1 MFCAPAFSQGT
12 NNFVDYGSE
21 NYQNTFFTNFF
32 YDDFSYRFAGS
43 CNVLN
48 HTFGKRISNPGN
60 SAISLNDSSLL
71 DSLKAISNIYLVLGS
86 QKNQALQLENIQHIG
101 KSTFLYLNYNSVA
114 SLGFIKNSAS
124 KNRSFSLALSHH
136 SSSYHMTGDFLIAS
150 NYDASCGGVSDS
162 IIPIAY
168 SKRDL
173 QQLNI
178 YLPNDFIRRKFLNI
192 GLNQKINVFSS
203 SNGENKL
210 LISIKNNYSRF
221 GYAYSG
227 DGANPFY
234 ENVYYDSLA
243 TTDTCGYDWL
253 TNKLGLE
260 ATIKNVNISL
270 HAINE
275 NYNFQLQDSNYNFND
290 WSINAGFAFKRDQL
304 TIIGNYSKNLSD
316 NFRRNNK
323 NGELSIRYEVEK
335 GIIQSLE
342 VRSTY
347 NSINAPFVYQKQFSN
362 HFFWDSII
370 SSPVLRFCNL
380 ASVGLGYNFSFR
392 VSNTN
397 YKNRV
402 YLNENIVPE
411 ASVKQENIVSIEVCY
426 NDTIGKL
433 HFVENAIYNASNS
446 LSFPVIPIQTFTR
459 LGYMFSMFKNN
470 LKVEAGISGIY
481 NDAWYATSYSPA
493 LDEFHL
499 QSKSKFGG
507 LTILNLFAD
516 FKIKSATLFLKVE
529 RVNIGWFK
537 ENSFIRDG
545 YLAPPRTIRFGFNWP
560 LTN

>member
-1 MFCAPAFSQGT
+1 MFCAAAFSQGT
-12 NNFVDYGSE
+12 NNFIDYGSE

-32 YDDFSYRFAGS
+32 YDDFSYRFSGS

-86 QKNQALQLENIQHIG
+86 QKNQALQLENIQRIG

-124 KNRSFSLALSHH
+124 KNRSFDIALSHH
-136 SSSYHMTGDFLIAS
+136 STNYHVNGDFLFAS
-150 NYDASCGGVSDS
+150 NYDASSGGISDS
-162 IIPIAY
+162 IIPDVY

-173 QQLNI
+173 QQQSI
-178 YLPNDFIRRKFLNI
+178 YLPNDFIRKKFLNI
-192 GLNQKINVFSS
+192 GLHQKINIFSS
-203 SNGENKL
+203 SNGEKKL
-210 LISIKNNYSRF
+210 LISIKNNYSRY
-221 GYAYSG
+221 GYAYNG

-234 ENVYYDSLA
+234 QNVYYDSLS
-243 TTDTCGYDWL
+243 TTDTCGYNWL
-253 TNKLGLE
+253 TNKLGFE
-260 ATIKNVNISL
+260 ATIKNVNFSV
-270 HAINE
+270 HTINE
-275 NYNFQLQDSNYNFND
+275 NHNFHLQDSNYYFND

-304 TIIGNYSKNLSD
+304 AINGNYTKNLSD

-323 NGELSIRYEVEK
+323 NGELSIRYEVEE
-335 GIIQSLE
+335 GIINSME
-342 VRSTY
+342 VRSIY

-362 HFFWDSII
+362 HFFWDTLI
-370 SSPVLRFCNL
+370 SSPVIRFSNMV
-380 ASVGLGYNFSFR
+380 SVELGNNISFS

-411 ASVKQENIVSIEVCY
+411 ASVKQENIVSIELCY

-433 HFVENAIYNASNS
+433 HIVENAIYNSSNS
-446 LSFPVIPIQTFTR
+446 LSFPIIPIQSFTR
-459 LGYMFSMFKNN
+459 VGYIFSMFKNN
-470 LKVEAGISGIY
+470 LKIEAGISGIY
-481 NDAWYATSYSPA
+481 NDTWYATSYSPA
-493 LDEFHL
+493 LDDFYL
-499 QSKSKFGG
+499 QSKNKFGG
-507 LTILNLFAD
+507 LTVLNLFAD

-537 ENSFIRDG
+537 ENSFIREG